1 MLKKNVFAGTFLPSS
16 LVLSLKFRSS
26 LLKISLMNNTTN
38 EQEMTTDGRSREHT
52 VQVNP
57 KHVVTLLIN

>member
-1 MLKKNVFAGTFLPSS
+1 
-16 LVLSLKFRSS
+16 
-26 LLKISLMNNTTN
+26 MNNTTN